1 MTCNPGGRSP
11 FLLLG
16 DHAGKAIP
24 GSLGTLGLSARD
36 RGRHIAW
43 DIGVRGLGEML
54 AVALD
59 ATFLH
64 QTYSRLVIDCNRDPQ
79 SAEAV
84 LPLSDGTRVPGNA
97 RLTADDRAARIAAIH
112 QPYHLGIAAEIAA
125 REAAGRAT
133 VVIALHSFTP
143 VMAGVARPWHI
154 GVLHDRGLVRLAQA
168 IIMQLAR
175 DTALRVGDNQPYRMD
190 ETDHTILRHAVAG
203 GLAYAELEIRQ
214 DLIADPPGQ
223 KAWCA
228 RLAAVLEAALA
239 AVA

>member
-1 MTCNPGGRSP
+1 MACNPGGRSP

-24 GSLGTLGLSARD
+24 RRLGTLGLSARD

-43 DIGVRGLGEML
+43 DIGVRGLGERL
-54 AVALD
+54 ALALD

-64 QTYSRLVIDCNRDPQ
+64 QAYSRLVIDCNRDPQ

-84 LPLSDGTRVPGNA
+84 LPLSDGSRVPGNVHLA
-97 RLTADDRAARIAAIH
+97 AGDRAARIAAIH
-112 QPYHLGIAAEIAA
+112 QPYHDAIAAEIAA

-143 VMAGVARPWHI
+143 VLAGVVRPWHI

-168 IIMQLAR
+168 VIVQLAR
-175 DTALRVGDNQPYRMD
+175 DPALRVGDNQPYRMD
-190 ETDHTILRHAVAG
+190 ETDHTILRHAVAR

-214 DLIADPPGQ
+214 DLIADGEGQ
-223 KAWCA
+223 QAWCG
-228 RLAAVLEAALA
+228 RLAGVLVAALA
-239 AVA
+239 AVS